1 MVGLALWAGRKA
13 ILSVRLRS
21 GLRLRLHS
29 GVTTRASKER
39 SLGARF
45 FGRAEPTLATMRPSR
60 RWGTRVLRGR
70 REASR
75 GGAVRCARMFR
86 GRHGGERFGRYA
98 CGFTPALPPVR
109 AKNARSGPVL
119 RQSGPHLSDDEAV
132 AKMGHP
138 GSVVVVERDHA
149 SEVCLV
155 VLRETTRGGE
165 LIGIAKCSEDAI
177 PPGDVTIVELVN
189 VELVMD

>member
-1 MVGLALWAGRKA
+1 VVGRCAARGCFGGGMGESD
-13 ILSVRLRS
+13 SVVMPAASLR
-21 GLRLRLHS
+21 RYHPCEQR
-29 GVTTRASKER
+29 
-39 SLGARF
+39 
-45 FGRAEPTLATMRPSR
+45 TLARD
-60 RWGTRVLRGR
+60 
-70 REASR
+70 
-75 GGAVRCARMFR
+75 
-86 GRHGGERFGRYA
+86 
-98 CGFTPALPPVR
+98 
-109 AKNARSGPVL
+109 PVL
-119 RQSGPHLSDDEAV
+119 RQSGAHLSDDEAV

-155 VLRETTRGGE
+155 VLGETTRGRE

>member
-1 MVGLALWAGRKA
+1 MTGSYADGEGLRMVWLALWAGRKA

-21 GLRLRLHS
+21 GLP
-29 GVTTRASKER
+29 
-39 SLGARF
+39 F
-45 FGRAEPTLATMRPSR
+45 
-60 RWGTRVLRGR
+60 
-70 REASR
+70 
-75 GGAVRCARMFR
+75 
-86 GRHGGERFGRYA
+86 
-98 CGFTPALPPVR
+98 GFTPALPPVR

-119 RQSGPHLSDDEAV
+119 RQSGTHLSDDEAV